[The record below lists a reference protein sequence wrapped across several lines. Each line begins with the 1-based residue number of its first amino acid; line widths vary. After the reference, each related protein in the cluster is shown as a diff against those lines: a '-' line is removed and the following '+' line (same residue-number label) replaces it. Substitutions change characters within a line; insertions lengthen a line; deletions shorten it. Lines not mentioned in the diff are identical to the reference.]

1 MAEKIVFFHM
11 NQLGDLLFSLP
22 LLAAARRADAA
33 ASAVSV
39 IRAPLAPL
47 LEATGL
53 VDRVIVKHRGASA
66 FVRRISA
73 LRREG
78 FSRAVLFSESPESL
92 VAAYCSGIPARYG
105 FRTASLGFLLTRSA
119 GRTGVPSL
127 GNNRALAAELG
138 LRDCPADY
146 TGLVK
151 IPAERVEAQ
160 RRWCGA
166 EGIDPACLVVVA
178 PGASR
183 RRKDKCWPEASWAVL
198 LELMRGKGLVPVLC
212 GAPSEKAD
220 LECLACGVSPQV
232 RVFTAP
238 DGILSMA
245 ALMGLARLFVGIDSG
260 AMHLAASL
268 NVPVVA
274 LFGAT
279 DPRQIGPQPLAQHR
293 VLKQYPIDLI
303 RPADVFAV
311 VMERLERGRS

>member
-220 LECLACGVSPQV
+220 LERLTGIVRGIISIKVIYNALESGNRDIILLSEFESEEALAAYQTHPEHIEIS
-232 RVFTAP
+232 R
-238 DGILSMA
+238 
-245 ALMGLARLFVGIDSG
+245 FVGG
-260 AMHLAASL
+260 
-268 NVPVVA
+268 
-274 LFGAT
+274 
-279 DPRQIGPQPLAQHR
+279 
-293 VLKQYPIDLI
+293 
-303 RPADVFAV
+303 FAV
-311 VMERLERGRS
+311 NRSCFDYAES